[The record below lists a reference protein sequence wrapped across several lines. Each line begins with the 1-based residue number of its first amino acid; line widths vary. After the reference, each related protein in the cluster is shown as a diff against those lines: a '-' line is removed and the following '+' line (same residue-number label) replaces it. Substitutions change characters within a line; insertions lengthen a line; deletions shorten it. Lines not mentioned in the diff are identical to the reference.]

1 MSHQD
6 QLRKALLDNYI
17 KQQQLAHGIPASSRL
32 PPVPPPMYPTPDVRV
47 PETRQPDVRHRTP
60 ESVRPPPVPQPPAP
74 PAAVAAKQE
83 LVLVENV
90 DENIT
95 LEQFKEFVRKW
106 IELDNFIKVNA
117 ESLRQKKKVR
127 DKLALVISKFM
138 CKYNIEDLNT
148 KEGKI
153 RCKVRA
159 VKPPVTQNTV
169 KQKLNEIFAHDEK
182 KKEEVIEKI
191 YKEERPKVEKVS
203 LRRLK
208 ISSA

>member
-1 MSHQD
+1 MNPSQE
-6 QLRKALLDNYI
+6 QLRRALLENYL
-17 KQQQLAHGIPASSRL
+17 KQQQLNSAHASGIPNHVSNMQH
-32 PPVPPPMYPTPDVRV
+32 PVAPSPAP
-47 PETRQPDVRHRTP
+47 
-60 ESVRPPPVPQPPAP
+60 SVRRMQQAPPQAPVHVPPAP
-74 PAAVAAKQE
+74 KPEPVAPPKQE
-83 LVLVENV
+83 LVLIEEENV
-90 DENIT
+90 S
-95 LEQFKEFVRKW
+95 LEQFKEYVRQW

-127 DKLALVISKFM
+127 DKLAMVISKFM

-159 VKPPVTQNTV
+159 VKPLVTQNDV
-169 KQKLNEIFAHDEK
+169 KAKIEELFANDTK
-182 KKEEVIEKI
+182 KKQEIIEKI

-208 ISSA
+208 ITST